1 MLEKLDP
8 SESLCSVCLSSS
20 LFLSFPF
27 CPCLYPPHSLSLWC
41 VSSAVPTP
49 PVIPPFLPL
58 SFSRCLFLLL
68 YPSFQLFIGC
78 EDCMA
83 VSPDKPHFPF
93 HRHRAAPHRV
103 VMLRINLVRMS
114 RCNRYGGGSDRLYSS
129 LMLIVRVGGAVM
141 QTLGC
146 DSHHWSPNSSLTR
159 GRAWSQ
165 SLHPT
170 TSRLVASLP
179 CGMSRFFNARSH
191 HEQPSGA

>member
-1 MLEKLDP
+1 M
-8 SESLCSVCLSSS
+8 
-20 LFLSFPF
+20 
-27 CPCLYPPHSLSLWC
+27 
-41 VSSAVPTP
+41 
-49 PVIPPFLPL
+49 
-58 SFSRCLFLLL
+58 
-68 YPSFQLFIGC
+68 GC

-93 HRHRAAPHRV
+93 HRHRAAPHQV

-114 RCNRYGGGSDRLYSS
+114 RCNRYGGESDRLYSS
-129 LMLIVRVGGAVM
+129 LMLIVSLGGAVR

-179 CGMSRFFNARSH
+179 CGMSLAFLMLVRITSSH
-191 HEQPSGA
+191 LVHRHAHMRRERKQERKKGWMEGKIKQSKQGKEGKTRWRKKRGRKGK